1 MIKMSILLFLEYYN
15 YVDGFYSIVVRYKM
29 NSNTTNIINED
40 DFFRTFSKLLQ
51 ERNSPSS
58 LYLRES
64 VM

>member
-40 DFFRTFSKLLQ
+40 DFFRTFSKLYKG
-51 ERNSPSS
+51 ETVKVV
-58 LYLRES
+58 YI
-64 VM
+64 